1 MWIIFPRET
10 VKREEKEIQKEP
22 LGTLALWGEV
32 MLRGQGPISEN
43 ALRVAMWSPDRRD
56 RC

>member
-10 VKREEKEIQKEP
+10 VKKEEKEIQKEL

-32 MLRGQGPISEN
+32 MLRGQGLISEN
-43 ALRVAMWSPDRRD
+43 AL
-56 RC
+56 